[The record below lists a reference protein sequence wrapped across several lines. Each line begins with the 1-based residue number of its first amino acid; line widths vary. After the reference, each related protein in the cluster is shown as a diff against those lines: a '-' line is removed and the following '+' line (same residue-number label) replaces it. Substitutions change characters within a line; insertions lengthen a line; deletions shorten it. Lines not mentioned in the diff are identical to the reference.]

1 MEKHVT
7 AKLKFAANSN
17 ENAFTLVEALF
28 ALSIFSIIV
37 FLLAPIFQIIL
48 DHRDNQIRLQEMEWE
63 VFCSQLKKEIR
74 LSTEAKV
81 ESGQLILTKG
91 KDSIIYEKYET
102 NLRRRVNFTGHEV
115 VLQNVSQHTFE
126 LLNNAVKVTVK
137 NNLGKEYSVIAFSLV
152 DWKTDP

>member
-63 VFCSQLKKEIR
+63 VFCSQFKKEIR

-115 VLQNVSQHTFE
+115 VLQNVSQHAFE